1 MFLLSYG
8 SQSWLINFQ
17 GGNMEPGMAPVLKRG
32 AIVGNKYGLPMY
44 QAPPPPALA
53 YQQMALAA
61 MHLQQQPMYVPITSE

>member
-1 MFLLSYG
+1 
-8 SQSWLINFQ
+8 
-17 GGNMEPGMAPVLKRG
+17 MEPGMAPVLKRG